1 MENLPSQAVPG
12 KSVQEPITF
21 EVMVA
26 YPEILEMAIEAHNK
40 SCHTDFK
47 VVETVDD
54 EVQFCKISASSFTMS
69 DIFVLGHRLAVIEY
83 ELRDRGELD
92 L

>member
-1 MENLPSQAVPG
+1 MEKPSARSVPEE
-12 KSVQEPITF
+12 SVQAPMTF

-54 EVQFCKISASSFTMS
+54 EVQFCKISASSFTLS
-69 DIFVLGHRLAVIEY
+69 DIFVLGHRLSVIEH
-83 ELRDRGELD
+83 ELRDRGQID